1 MPKQRMSGLL
11 MTAPDPRSAMVFD
24 TRGLARR
31 PGTMITQERTV
42 AAPEEFGTEVIA
54 VRVGEPLELS
64 VRLESVMEGV
74 LASGTVGAVATGAC
88 VRCLE
93 DVEEDVEVEFQEL
106 FAYADR
112 AAHHLEVS
120 GDDDDEQR
128 VLESDLIDLEP
139 TLRDAVVPTL
149 PFQPVCRKDC
159 PGLCVECGQ
168 PLANDPDHQH
178 EILDPRWA
186 ALQSLAPSAGDS
198 KEEKRN

>member
-1 MPKQRMSGLL
+1 MITEER
-11 MTAPDPRSAMVFD
+11 TAP
-24 TRGLARR
+24 
-31 PGTMITQERTV
+31 
-42 AAPEEFGTEVIA
+42 APEGFGIEVIA
-54 VRVGEPLELS
+54 VPAGEPLELS

-93 DVEEDVEVEFQEL
+93 EVNEVIDVEFQEL

-112 AAHHLEVS
+112 AAHHLEAN

-128 VLESDLIDLEP
+128 VLESDLLDLEP

-149 PFQPVCRKDC
+149 PFQPVCRDDC

-178 EILDPRWA
+178 EIIDPRWA
-186 ALQSLAPSAGDS
+186 ALQSLSEPAGDPE
-198 KEEKRN
+198 EEKRN

>member
-1 MPKQRMSGLL
+1 
-11 MTAPDPRSAMVFD
+11 MTAPDPRSDLVFD
-24 TRGLARR
+24 TRRLARR
-31 PGTMITQERTV
+31 PGTMITEERTA
-42 AAPEEFGTEVIA
+42 AAPEGFGTEVIA
-54 VRVGEPLELS
+54 VPAGEPLDLS

-74 LASGTVGAVATGAC
+74 LASGTVSAVATGAC

-93 DVEEDVEVEFQEL
+93 DVEEEIDVEFQEL

-112 AAHHLEVS
+112 AAHHLEAS
-120 GDDDDEQR
+120 GNDDDEQR

-149 PFQPVCRKDC
+149 PFQPVCRDDC

-168 PLANDPDHQH
+168 PLASDPHHQH
-178 EILDPRWA
+178 EIIDPRWA
-186 ALQSLAPSAGDS
+186 ALQSLAASAGEP